1 MSTNAI
7 SGTTGA
13 SNAAGTQSATAAA
26 NEALV
31 RLLADHPRL
40 RLAGALTEPDHAAM
54 IALGLA
60 VVAAVVIK
68 SRRSRRDAANE
79 DAAHKDPR
87 L

>member
-1 MSTNAI
+1 MKA
-7 SGTTGA
+7 
-13 SNAAGTQSATAAA
+13 
-26 NEALV
+26 
-31 RLLADHPRL
+31 LLAAVAVTFPALALPSLAQAHPDHSNEPVTL
-40 RLAGALTEPDHAAM
+40 WHALTEPDHAAM

>member
-1 MSTNAI
+1 MKA
-7 SGTTGA
+7 
-13 SNAAGTQSATAAA
+13 
-26 NEALV
+26 
-31 RLLADHPRL
+31 LLAAVAVTLPALALPSLAQAHPDHSNEPVTL
-40 RLAGALTEPDHAAM
+40 WHALTEPDHAAM